1 VVYGLA
7 AGQALPSAP
16 PGCRA
21 RVVALDT
28 VARAGRE
35 QPRAHVPPAPSD
47 TATLCY
53 TSGTT
58 GVPKGAVLSHGN
70 LIADAAG
77 GFHVL
82 DAAVGASLPHN
93 GGRSGPCLQL
103 AGPWWHTRC
112 TPRLLPPPRSE
123 AGVSQATGT
132 SPTCRW
138 RTYTSASPSSA

>member
-7 AGQALPSAP
+7 AGQALPSVP

-35 QPRAHVPPAPSD
+35 QPRVHVPPAPSD

-82 DAAVGASLPHN
+82 
-93 GGRSGPCLQL
+93 
-103 AGPWWHTRC
+103 AGP
-112 TPRLLPPPRSE
+112 
-123 AGVSQATGT
+123 
-132 SPTCRW
+132 
-138 RTYTSASPSSA
+138 

>member
-1 VVYGLA
+1 MVYGLA

-16 PGCRA
+16 PGSRA

-35 QPRAHVPPAPSD
+35 QPRVHVPPAPSD

-82 DAAVGASLPHN
+82 DAAVGASPHH
-93 GGRSGPCLQL
+93 GAFWAVPAAGWPVMALQHQVH
-103 AGPWWHTRC
+103 AAAA
-112 TPRLLPPPRSE
+112 E
-123 AGVSQATGT
+123 V
-132 SPTCRW
+132 
-138 RTYTSASPSSA
+138 